1 MKNPLENCHNQ
12 YIVTPFLESNFPL
25 YFFLTVVNRIFILIQ
40 LGFSRNAINS
50 RWAVC
55 FDFTYRIIGTPKIP
69 MSETVLWKVWS
80 SILPWCP
87 IMQKDRVSIY
97 RKVVQKHLITLWY
110 WWKIGHLPK
119 IFIPATLENFFVL
132 HYGHHLRVNN
142 LWDFR
147 NKELWISPYPY
158 PSRERNQDLNL
169 E

>member
-1 MKNPLENCHNQ
+1 MWEWK
-12 YIVTPFLESNFPL
+12 PFHIHYNVIRRSPRATIFV
-25 YFFLTVVNRIFILIQ
+25 YFNDLFCSYLH
-40 LGFSRNAINS
+40 
-50 RWAVC
+50 
-55 FDFTYRIIGTPKIP
+55 RIIITPKIP

-87 IMQKDRVSIY
+87 SMQKARVSVY

-158 PSRERNQDLNL
+158 PSRERNQDSNL